1 MAWTKARAEAR
12 IRGWMN
18 TAPQV
23 KVERYADQ
31 YLPRAKAARELAAR
45 VGATA
50 AASRLP
56 LQELPDGEA
65 VLVDTVQVYIRALNY
80 DDVRLDHG
88 RETEASHARGLSFLD
103 LLYHSADRVV
113 AKTGGQRVDYHGARL
128 HAVVIDPAGAE
139 GLDDR
144 IATALAL
151 AEEMMGLARV
161 AGAAFLPGM
170 GLKLRFR
177 VGIDVGPC
185 VAINSGRRDEREPM
199 FIGPAANHAAKLAAG
214 DAEGIYLSDQIRAHF
229 GLRRALTLNEEKAAP
244 AVTAELDAMRRC
256 LTGVRDSNLL
266 TSQRLKDWRTDLAL
280 QRDAIVGPEG
290 FSFHQHTP
298 PLRSISYEELMP
310 SRSIRMQLVSL
321 FADID
326 GYTAYIDRAMA
337 SGRLAEAVRLL
348 HIVRS
353 EFNAVMQDDFNGRK
367 LRFIGDAIHGLLADG
382 TSRETDLEASVSLAA
397 RCAGALRSSF
407 ELCQE
412 MVPGGR
418 ELGLAIGFE
427 LGVTPVSRIGIR
439 GGRSVRVASSLT
451 VRAAEACE
459 RECRGTETMIGEG
472 AYAAAPP
479 ALRKMFGP
487 GRKVTNLTYDDVVV
501 AIDARRV
508 AAVVA
513 GTGAAVFSP
522 QPARAYAR

>member
-12 IRGWMN
+12 IRKWMN
-18 TAPQV
+18 DAPRV
-23 KVERYADQ
+23 RVERYADQ
-31 YLPRAKAARELAAR
+31 YLPRAKAARELASR
-45 VGATA
+45 LGTTA

-56 LQELPDGEA
+56 LEDLPDGEA

-80 DDVRLDHG
+80 DDVRLDQG

-128 HAVVIDPAGAE
+128 HAVVIDPTGPE
-139 GLDDR
+139 GLDER

-161 AGAAFLPGM
+161 AGAAFLPGL

-214 DAEGIYLSDQIRAHF
+214 DQEGIYLSDRIRAHF
-229 GLRRALTLNEEKAAP
+229 GLRRMPTLNEEKAAP
-244 AVTAELDAMRRC
+244 AATAELDALRRR
-256 LTGVRDSNLL
+256 LTGLRDSDVL
-266 TSQRLKDWRTDLAL
+266 TRQRMQDWRADLAL

-290 FSFHQHTP
+290 FRFHQHTP
-298 PLRSISYEELMP
+298 PLRSISYAELMP
-310 SRSIRMQLVSL
+310 SRSIRMPLVSL
-321 FADID
+321 FADLD

-337 SGRLAEAVRLL
+337 NDHLPEAVRLL
-348 HIVRS
+348 YIVRS
-353 EFNAVMQDDFNGRK
+353 EFNAVMQEDFDGRK
-367 LRFIGDAIHGLLADG
+367 LRFIGDSIHGLLAEG
-382 TSRETDLEASVSLAA
+382 TSRETDLTATVSLAA

-407 ELCQE
+407 ELCQA

-427 LGVTPVSRIGIR
+427 LGVTPISRIGIR
-439 GGRSVRVASSLT
+439 GDRSVRVASSLT

-459 RECRGTETMIGEG
+459 SECRGTETMMGES
-472 AYAAAPP
+472 AFAAAPA
-479 ALRKMFGP
+479 ALRKVFGP
-487 GRKVTNLTYDDVVV
+487 GRKASNVTYDDVVV

-513 GTGAAVFSP
+513 GSGAAAFSP